1 MQRFAYAVIAL
12 ILAPVLTGA
21 GVAPAPETVEGAKS
35 FIARPQVGAA
45 VFELPSAVRWRA
57 TPMPDGRYRIHLTAD
72 VNATTVLANVAQLSA
87 RALNRD
93 IACDNAVKVKSAA
106 AKLTSARA
114 LTYDVRFHYAKR
126 FCIGMPLEYAAEVA
140 CSARVD
146 VSANRSIIT
155 VDVQGAKI
163 PPCRIEGLASG
174 INDSIYGLVGTDVF
188 KRHAIDVARLLPK
201 EFQGVTVDIRT
212 LAIDPATAVLHVAGD
227 GTMSP
232 PQFAALMTR
241 LEAARFVR
249 Y

>member
-1 MQRFAYAVIAL
+1 MRRLATIIGLSFIAAFVSAA
-12 ILAPVLTGA
+12 AP
-21 GVAPAPETVEGAKS
+21 PAPEAVEGSKS
-35 FIARPQVGAA
+35 FIARPKLGAA

-57 TPMPDGRYRIHLTAD
+57 SPLPNGRYRIHLTAD
-72 VNATTVLANVAQLSA
+72 VNAATVLANVPRLSE

-93 IACDNAVKVKSAA
+93 IACDKAVKVRSAG
-106 AKLTSARA
+106 AKLTGPRT
-114 LTYDVRFHYAKR
+114 LTYKVSFYYAKR
-126 FCIGMPLEYAAEVA
+126 FCVGVPLEYAADVT
-140 CSARVD
+140 CSAKID
-146 VSANRSIIT
+146 VAAQRSIIT
-155 VDVQGAKI
+155 IDVQGAAI
-163 PPCRIEGLASG
+163 PPCRIEGLATG
-174 INDSIYGLVGTDVF
+174 INDSIYGLVGTDIF

-212 LAIDPATAVLHVAGD
+212 LAIDPATAVLHIEGD